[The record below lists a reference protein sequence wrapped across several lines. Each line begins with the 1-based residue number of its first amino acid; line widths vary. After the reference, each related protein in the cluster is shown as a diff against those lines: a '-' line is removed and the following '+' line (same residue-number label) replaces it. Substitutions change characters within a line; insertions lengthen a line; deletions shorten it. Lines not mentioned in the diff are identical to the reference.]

1 MLINR
6 QSRIR
11 FGVRALEDALL
22 QYRAKLN
29 RLQRFWIP
37 LQMHAP
43 LCVLILW
50 VFGVILCL
58 GMGSYYPCLII
69 APVIVVLIVAEI
81 VIEEVHTDLLLMT
94 EETRNLLCLA
104 RNNYTKANAY
114 SISDFLSGSYPR
126 SRSPYS

>member
-6 QSRIR
+6 QSRIQ

-43 LCVLILW
+43 LCALILW
-50 VFGVILCL
+50 GCGVILYL
-58 GMGSYYPCLII
+58 STGSYYPCLII
-69 APVIVVLIVAEI
+69 VPVIVVLIVAEI
-81 VIEEVHTDLLLMT
+81 VIEEVRTDLLLMT

-104 RNNYTKANAY
+104 RNNYTMASAY
-114 SISDFLSGSYPR
+114 SISDFLSDSYPR
-126 SRSPYS
+126 LRFSYS